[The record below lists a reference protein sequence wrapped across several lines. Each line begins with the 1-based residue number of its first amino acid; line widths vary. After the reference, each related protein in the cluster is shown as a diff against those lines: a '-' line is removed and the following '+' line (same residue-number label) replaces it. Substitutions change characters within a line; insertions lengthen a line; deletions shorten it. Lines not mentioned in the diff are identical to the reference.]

1 MKGDADPRHRQLT
14 ANMFALASVL
24 ASIEFILHLTLPS
37 EHVAVVEP
45 WLSLVLLALALT
57 CGLYAVAGWRRTGH

>member
-1 MKGDADPRHRQLT
+1 
-14 ANMFALASVL
+14 MFALASVL